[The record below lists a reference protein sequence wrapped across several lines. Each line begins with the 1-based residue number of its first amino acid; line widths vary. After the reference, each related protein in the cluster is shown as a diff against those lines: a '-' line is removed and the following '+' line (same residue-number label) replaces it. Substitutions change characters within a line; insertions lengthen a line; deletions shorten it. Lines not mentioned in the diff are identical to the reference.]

1 MSVRESAFVRR
12 AVRASFASSG
22 PTFIVATALLAWLAP
37 GAALV
42 AQDRRPGGPE
52 RVEVQILAIRATN
65 ANSEI
70 SSDLKDIAA
79 QLKEKFRFTGFKLE
93 KRATQSIEPGRDYTS
108 LLIGEY
114 SARVRPVRRLESNR
128 IQVEIELLRRVG
140 QEDKSLQKTTVTMDA
155 GKFLFFGGM
164 RLGQGDEL
172 IAAVSA
178 R

>member
-1 MSVRESAFVRR
+1 MSVRESTFVRR
-12 AVRASFASSG
+12 AVRAAFARPG
-22 PTFIVATALLAWLAP
+22 PAFIAAALLAWLAP

-52 RVEVQILAIRATN
+52 RVEVQILAIRASN
-65 ANSEI
+65 ASSEI
-70 SSDLKDIAA
+70 SPDLKEIAA
-79 QLKEKFRFTGFKLE
+79 QLREKFKFTGFKLE
-93 KRATQSIEPGRDYTS
+93 KRAAQSVEPGRDHTTP
-108 LLIGEY
+108 LIGEY
-114 SARVRPVRRLESNR
+114 SARVRPARRLESNR

-140 QEDKSLQKTTVTMDA
+140 HEDKSLQKTTVTMEA

-164 RLGQGDEL
+164 KLGQGDEL